1 MAVVLQM
8 QVMAVMVARARLAGQ
23 ITAALA
29 ATMAAAVLAAG

>member
-23 ITAALA
+23 VVTALA
-29 ATMAAAVLAAG
+29 ATMAATVLAAG